1 MKVTSFFKLLPPLPV
16 LRERAGVTVLLVN
29 QVACLAICLG
39 ILLIYAPPAHG
50 ANPSWKAAVSSIRIT
65 PLKPVLMSGY
75 ASRTKP
81 FERVERDLF
90 AKALALDDGS
100 GHRALIL
107 TMDLIGLSAAISEPV
122 AQRIAEKNNLQRNQ
136 ILLNFA
142 HNHAGPILSLGTR
155 EETDDP
161 NPPRQTV
168 EYTKWMMDRLVE
180 VATDAMNK
188 LEPSKLS
195 WSTGVANLVMNR
207 REFTPTGVI
216 LGVNPR
222 GPADR
227 TVPVMRIEDQN
238 GNLKAVLFGCACH
251 NTTLGPG
258 NYAICGDYAGFAQQ
272 TIEERQPNVIAL
284 FMIGCGGDANPYP
297 RNTMEAAKQN
307 GKDLGDEVCRV
318 LESGKFTAIS
328 GPLTTVFDYV
338 DLPLRT
344 VSREELAKLA
354 EKSPG
359 WQMGNAKTMLATLD
373 RGQALPTSYRAPVA
387 IWQFGQSL
395 TMVAMSGEVVVD
407 YVHAVEK
414 QIGPLNLWPMGY
426 CNDYFGYLPSQRVI
440 SEGGYETRGLNSGLG
455 WFSESA
461 EAAMVG
467 KVKELAAK
475 AGRP

>member
-1 MKVTSFFKLLPPLPV
+1 MTSTSSHHSIAPALLP
-16 LRERAGVTVLLVN
+16 
-29 QVACLAICLG
+29 LA
-39 ILLIYAPPAHG
+39 ILLIYI
-50 ANPSWKAAVSSIRIT
+50 PSAFAADTPWKSGVSTIIIT
-65 PLKPVLMSGY
+65 PQKPVLMSGY

-90 AKALALDDGS
+90 AKALALDDRS
-100 GHRALIL
+100 GHRAVIV
-107 TMDLIGLSAAISEPV
+107 TMDLIGLSAAIAEPL
-122 AQRIAEKNNLQRNQ
+122 AQRIAEKNNLQRHQ

-142 HNHAGPILSLGTR
+142 HNHAGPILSLGTP

-161 NPPRQTV
+161 NPPRETV

-180 VATDAMNK
+180 VATDAMSK
-188 LEPSKLS
+188 LEPAKLS

-227 TVPVMRIEDQN
+227 TVPVLRVEDET
-238 GNLKAVLFGCACH
+238 GKLKAVLFGCACH
-251 NTTLGPG
+251 NTTLGPN

-272 TIEERQPNVIAL
+272 TIEERLPNVTAL

-318 LESGKFTAIS
+318 LESKKLTPIS
-328 GPLTTVFDYV
+328 GPLTTLFDYV
-338 DLPLRT
+338 DLPLKN
-344 VSREELAKLA
+344 VSREDLAKLA
-354 EKSPG
+354 QKSPG
-359 WQMGNAKTMLATLD
+359 WQMGNAKAMLATLD
-373 RGQALPTSYRAPVA
+373 RNQKLPTTYHAPVA
-387 IWQFGQSL
+387 VIQFGKDL

-407 YVHAVEK
+407 YVHEVEK
-414 QIGPLNLWPMGY
+414 AIGPLNLWPMGY

-440 SEGGYETRGLNSGLG
+440 QEGGYETRGLNSGLG
-455 WFSESA
+455 WFSKGA

-467 KVKELAAK
+467 KVKELAQR
-475 AGRP
+475 AGRERGEK